1 MNAAALLLP
10 FLLVRFGLMALL
22 DRRALRRAA
31 HFAPLRGGERAAY
44 VVYQASNLC
53 IFLGLAFCAVEFD
66 RSLWFCAGLACY
78 ALGLCLC
85 AAAVVAFARPDG
97 AGMSARGVYRL
108 SRQSVAKAPK
118 RKNHFRKKRSGSDF
132 CFLRQHRLQTAVT
145 YVQVSSLVCRL
156 ASLACGLSQRP
167 GSLLTLST
175 Y

>member
-108 SRQSVAKAPK
+108 SRNPMYVSY
-118 RKNHFRKKRSGSDF
+118 FF
-132 CFLRQHRLQTAVT
+132 CFAGMALLARSLPLLGAVL
-145 YVQVSSLVCRL
+145 VFQVSAHWIIRSEKRWCLEQFPEAYARYMRAVRRYL
-156 ASLACGLSQRP
+156 
-167 GSLLTLST
+167 
-175 Y
+175 